1 MANVMDYKK
10 EHRRQAWECLKTSDH
25 KRISL
30 WIGLATV
37 VGWLLSHTLGKR
49 WRNYAHENNR
59 DTNQHSGET
68 RLASKF
74 ERPRSGGGLL
84 SLALELLG
92 AVAIRLMRRYPKSC
106 SSILLLTLEKRPEPE
121 LSSGGLPGR
130 IAAKDLNNLSDQ
142 RSETSPEKIKKGGP
156 YQKGIVELFKN
167 TASEW
172 IQDKC
177 PQLGA
182 ALAYFTVFSLA
193 PLVLVL
199 LAVFGLIFGG
209 SDQAR
214 QKITEQLQYLID
226 PSGIKVI
233 QDIAANAA
241 EPQAGIIATAIGVV
255 VALFGASGVFG
266 QLQEA
271 LNTIWGV
278 KPKPGGGLSGFI
290 RTRFL
295 SFAMVGGVCF
305 LLLVSL
311 TIETL
316 LRVIANYLKNVMPGG
331 DIISLA
337 LFLLLDLAVIA
348 LLFAM
353 IFRYLPDAKIA
364 WRDVWVGAILTTVLF
379 ALGKLVLGL
388 YLGSGAAGSAYGAA
402 SSLITLL
409 LWIYYSAQILLFG
422 AEFTQIYANSYGTR
436 VQPMEHAVKV
446 EVTEKVVSP

>member
-1 MANVMDYKK
+1 MANITDSKSSQK
-10 EHRRQAWECLKTSDH
+10 CLRSSIQA
-25 KRISL
+25 RISV
-30 WIGLATV
+30 WITLAAI
-37 VGWLLSHTLGKR
+37 VGWLLSHILPKRRRTHAHTNDQDTDDPSGKI
-49 WRNYAHENNR
+49 
-59 DTNQHSGET
+59 T
-68 RLASKF
+68 LASNS
-74 ERPRSGGGLL
+74 ERPESGSGLL

-92 AVAIRLMRRYPKSC
+92 AVAIRLMRRYLKSW
-106 SSILLLTLEKRPEPE
+106 SSTLFLRLENRPEPK
-121 LSSGGLPGR
+121 LSSAGPFGESAP
-130 IAAKDLNNLSDQ
+130 KNYLSDR
-142 RSETSPEKIKKGGP
+142 RSATAPEKIKKGEP
-156 YQKGIVELFKN
+156 YQKGIVALFKN
-167 TASEW
+167 TVSEW

-214 QKITEQLQYLID
+214 QKLTEQLQYLID

-241 EPQAGIIATAIGVV
+241 KPQAGIVATAIGVV

-278 KPKPGGGLSGFI
+278 KPKPGGGLLGFI

-316 LRVIANYLKNVMPGG
+316 LRVFSNYLKNIMPGG

-337 LFLLLDLAVIA
+337 LFLLFDLAVIA

-364 WRDVWVGAILTTVLF
+364 WRDVWVGAILTAVLF
-379 ALGKLVLGL
+379 VLGKLVLGL

-402 SSLITLL
+402 SSLVTLL

-422 AEFTQIYANSYGTR
+422 AEFTQVYANTYGAR
-436 VQPMEHAVKV
+436 IEPMEHAVKV
-446 EVTEKVVSP
+446 EVTEEVVSP